1 MDRSERFYRI
11 DELLSERGVV
21 TRDAFLEELEV
32 SPATFKCA
40 LEYMRDRYNAPVVW
54 DADAGGYRFDKQ
66 PGARPRY
73 ELPGLWFS
81 ESEALALLT
90 MEHLLS
96 SLDEG
101 GLIGPHIARCAPV

>member
-81 ESEALALLT
+81 ESEALALCAAEQQGRT
-90 MEHLLS
+90 TTYCRHPT
-96 SLDEG
+96 SLN
-101 GLIGPHIARCAPV
+101 PAIAKW